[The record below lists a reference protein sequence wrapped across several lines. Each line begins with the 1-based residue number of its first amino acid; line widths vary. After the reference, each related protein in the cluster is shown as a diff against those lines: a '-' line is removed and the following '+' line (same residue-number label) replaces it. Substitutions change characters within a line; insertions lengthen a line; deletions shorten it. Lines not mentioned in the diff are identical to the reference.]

1 ELTQKVPSVAAIV
14 ALADSSSTVN
24 LAGALKAGKDLS
36 ITSADDLT
44 VEASATAATK
54 ESKAV
59 QTSILVAKLK
69 GTSDINVQS
78 SALLDIVKDAGKV
91 EISSNQ
97 NSSVK
102 TESSVVVQDGSYGGL
117 AFNYTELDTHSNVL
131 LNTGFTNEAL
141 EASVTAK
148 NVTEDLTIKAD
159 NAVGASGISKLL
171 YDTIGAVSRDFVA
184 GLMGQ
189 AGQGVDSK
197 FDSTKFKLG
206 GAVGVVLGSQTS
218 SVIVNTPVI
227 EGRSIGLQT
236 AGNLNLSS
244 DVLLRDHHY
253 LVTSKVSS
261 AAPEGETS
269 QTKLQGSLAVLVA
282 LSGDEKEA
290 VRSILEIG
298 NDSVL
303 KANNGQLVL
312 DSEAEIEWN
321 RLTKMKED
329 FAKARDRL
337 KAIFAHEFKDHWAKV
352 EEAFDK
358 VDADFNSVSDAN
370 LSFNEKIKKVGTS
383 FGTLGTALGTFFG
396 EVKVIGSA
404 GAETGNVVMSLLE
417 FIKPTNYLNAYAAA
431 AGDASSDNSAWSAT
445 GTAMV
450 INQKTASLLTVG
462 KNTGIATHGMPSAD
476 AQESKNKGNLVVRS
490 NALNESL
497 VLGGKAAT
505 VFGIPIPDME
515 KASALGAT
523 VVYNQLTSSSR
534 LIVRENAQLTADNV
548 ALLTAQDSIYGLT
561 IGAAADVNKGDL
573 SLEGL
578 AAVAV
583 TNGTNL
589 VWLDDESQV
598 KGSSVEVSAKRDDD
612 VQTIAGAVVVDI
624 SDNANKAAGAGIAVN
639 AGKLG
644 NELRV
649 KDNDVITEQD
659 SSLYDTQGILEASGA
674 DGKVNLLASED
685 LAMNA
690 IGVAGGVGVSG
701 HSPESNEPPGKIS
714 QFFSGLG
721 DKATY
726 VKEGLSF
733 YLEEGG
739 PLLAQKANGLGHSIR
754 DKFNHNQSQ
763 NDPTSSSMSG
773 NNNSNLA
780 QNGSTASTTSSS
792 TSGVAQGGTSQFQ
805 LGAAGS
811 AAWNDT
817 DTENEVNIEVGNFQI
832 KAPEEVSVDAVT
844 DKWVGAWAGA
854 AGINYISELNAANYA
869 AGIAGAVAG
878 NTGNYKTAVNIDA
891 TKLNS
896 QGLRFNTDLKKL
908 NIRAVSDGTT
918 VAEGLAAAL
927 SLGAAKFSGAF
938 DAGVS
943 ANLIGNTVSTNVKG
957 LSQLDGAAFNT
968 AYNQASWVGDNQV
981 TGGIGFSFGKGGNTG
996 AKSFGGSLIFAVADI
1011 DNTVSSEFA
1020 DSNLKLSGTSA
1031 VRALSDIT
1039 QVTTA
1044 VSSAVTTGE
1053 SSFALSGA
1061 AASSELTNN
1070 VSATLNGLNIS
1081 VVGEGGLEAAA
1092 RSSGGQEAD
1101 EFENLADR
1109 KWYVDNLGELS
1120 NESYFKDVGLRTSPD
1135 AEETGKEASENTQKL
1150 GDLYD
1155 QAGKMKQI
1163 TVAVSPA
1170 IGAGGS
1176 SGGAGVVLNQIH
1188 NQFAVNASGTVI
1200 NTDNASSSV
1209 VLDAKDDAFSLGVA
1223 VGVAGG
1229 KGKFNAAGSVVVSNV
1244 DQGASVV
1251 VNDLTS
1257 TVNRL
1262 NVHADSKATTVNV
1275 GGNFGV
1281 NVGDGAIGA
1290 VGASVVVA
1298 NTNNKA
1304 SADVDGL
1311 NLSSVQFSSSKLDI
1325 VAANRASAW
1334 AAAADGAVPV
1344 SGLGIG
1350 GAVAVNRVKNDALV
1364 QLKNSRLT
1372 GLKEV
1377 DLHSSD
1383 TAAIWTLAGNVS
1395 VAAKG
1400 KAGLSGAVAYA
1411 SSRSSQTQALV
1422 DSVVIAQPDGSNNL
1436 TDFTTD
1442 AQADDHISTLVLSV
1456 GVAGGNVGLSGAAG
1470 TNEINRSVNAS
1481 VNNLSTVQYA
1491 KDQTTQGVKDQ
1502 AAKALNALSVHA
1514 SSSTNIDNLGIV
1526 AGVGAQGV
1534 GI

>member
-1 ELTQKVPSVAAIV
+1 
-14 ALADSSSTVN
+14 
-24 LAGALKAGKDLS
+24 
-36 ITSADDLT
+36 
-44 VEASATAATK
+44 
-54 ESKAV
+54 
-59 QTSILVAKLK
+59 
-69 GTSDINVQS
+69 
-78 SALLDIVKDAGKV
+78 
-91 EISSNQ
+91 
-97 NSSVK
+97 
-102 TESSVVVQDGSYGGL
+102 
-117 AFNYTELDTHSNVL
+117 
-131 LNTGFTNEAL
+131 
-141 EASVTAK
+141 
-148 NVTEDLTIKAD
+148 
-159 NAVGASGISKLL
+159 
-171 YDTIGAVSRDFVA
+171 
-184 GLMGQ
+184 MGQ

-236 AGNLNLSS
+236 AGNLTISS
-244 DVLLRDHHY
+244 DALLRDHHY

-298 NDSVL
+298 DDSVL

-337 KAIFAHEFKDHWAKV
+337 KAIFAHEFKDQWAKV

-370 LSFNEKIKKVGTS
+370 LSFIEKIKKVGTS

-462 KNTGIATHGMPSAD
+462 KNTGIAAHGMPSAD
-476 AQESKNKGNLVVRS
+476 AQESKNNGNLVVRS
-490 NALNESL
+490 NTLNESL

-649 KDNDVITEQD
+649 KDNDVIAEQD
-659 SSLYDTQGILEASGA
+659 RSLYDAQGFLEASGA

-701 HSPESNEPPGKIS
+701 HSPESNDPPGKIS

-733 YLEEGG
+733 YLEEAG

-754 DKFNHNQSQ
+754 DKFNRNQSQ

-805 LGAAGS
+805 
-811 AAWNDT
+811 
-817 DTENEVNIEVGNFQI
+817 
-832 KAPEEVSVDAVT
+832 
-844 DKWVGAWAGA
+844 
-854 AGINYISELNAANYA
+854 
-869 AGIAGAVAG
+869 
-878 NTGNYKTAVNIDA
+878 
-891 TKLNS
+891 
-896 QGLRFNTDLKKL
+896 
-908 NIRAVSDGTT
+908 
-918 VAEGLAAAL
+918 
-927 SLGAAKFSGAF
+927 
-938 DAGVS
+938 
-943 ANLIGNTVSTNVKG
+943 
-957 LSQLDGAAFNT
+957 
-968 AYNQASWVGDNQV
+968 
-981 TGGIGFSFGKGGNTG
+981 
-996 AKSFGGSLIFAVADI
+996 
-1011 DNTVSSEFA
+1011 
-1020 DSNLKLSGTSA
+1020 
-1031 VRALSDIT
+1031 
-1039 QVTTA
+1039 
-1044 VSSAVTTGE
+1044 
-1053 SSFALSGA
+1053 
-1061 AASSELTNN
+1061 
-1070 VSATLNGLNIS
+1070 
-1081 VVGEGGLEAAA
+1081 
-1092 RSSGGQEAD
+1092 
-1101 EFENLADR
+1101 
-1109 KWYVDNLGELS
+1109 
-1120 NESYFKDVGLRTSPD
+1120 
-1135 AEETGKEASENTQKL
+1135 
-1150 GDLYD
+1150 
-1155 QAGKMKQI
+1155 
-1163 TVAVSPA
+1163 
-1170 IGAGGS
+1170 
-1176 SGGAGVVLNQIH
+1176 
-1188 NQFAVNASGTVI
+1188 
-1200 NTDNASSSV
+1200 
-1209 VLDAKDDAFSLGVA
+1209 
-1223 VGVAGG
+1223 
-1229 KGKFNAAGSVVVSNV
+1229 
-1244 DQGASVV
+1244 
-1251 VNDLTS
+1251 
-1257 TVNRL
+1257 
-1262 NVHADSKATTVNV
+1262 
-1275 GGNFGV
+1275 
-1281 NVGDGAIGA
+1281 
-1290 VGASVVVA
+1290 
-1298 NTNNKA
+1298 
-1304 SADVDGL
+1304 
-1311 NLSSVQFSSSKLDI
+1311 
-1325 VAANRASAW
+1325 
-1334 AAAADGAVPV
+1334 
-1344 SGLGIG
+1344 
-1350 GAVAVNRVKNDALV
+1350 
-1364 QLKNSRLT
+1364 
-1372 GLKEV
+1372 
-1377 DLHSSD
+1377 
-1383 TAAIWTLAGNVS
+1383 
-1395 VAAKG
+1395 
-1400 KAGLSGAVAYA
+1400 
-1411 SSRSSQTQALV
+1411 
-1422 DSVVIAQPDGSNNL
+1422 
-1436 TDFTTD
+1436 
-1442 AQADDHISTLVLSV
+1442 
-1456 GVAGGNVGLSGAAG
+1456 
-1470 TNEINRSVNAS
+1470 
-1481 VNNLSTVQYA
+1481 
-1491 KDQTTQGVKDQ
+1491 
-1502 AAKALNALSVHA
+1502 
-1514 SSSTNIDNLGIV
+1514 
-1526 AGVGAQGV
+1526 
-1534 GI
+1534 